1 MIARPKTR
9 TCAHA
14 QRELECATAL
24 REEFQLLTDL
34 AERVGWHWDEIA
46 LALLEL
52 TDEYAAT
59 QRAAVAVSG
68 RRLSASPSPTHGID
82 KTRH

>member
-1 MIARPKTR
+1 MIARPKSR
-9 TCAHA
+9 TCTLA

-24 REEFQLLTDL
+24 REEFELLTDL
-34 AERVGWHWDEIA
+34 AERAGWHWDEIA

-52 TDEYAAT
+52 ADEYAAT

-68 RRLSASPSPTHGID
+68 RRLSAVTVP

>member
-9 TCAHA
+9 TCTLA

-24 REEFQLLTDL
+24 REEFELLTDL
-34 AERVGWHWDEIA
+34 AERAGWHWDEIA

-68 RRLSASPSPTHGID
+68 RRLSAVTVP

>member
-1 MIARPKTR
+1 MIAKPKTR
-9 TCAHA
+9 TCTLA
-14 QRELECATAL
+14 QREIECATAL
-24 REEFQLLTDL
+24 REEFELLADL

-59 QRAAVAVSG
+59 QRTGVAVDR
-68 RRLSASPSPTHGID
+68 RRLSAVTVSR
-82 KTRH
+82 TRH